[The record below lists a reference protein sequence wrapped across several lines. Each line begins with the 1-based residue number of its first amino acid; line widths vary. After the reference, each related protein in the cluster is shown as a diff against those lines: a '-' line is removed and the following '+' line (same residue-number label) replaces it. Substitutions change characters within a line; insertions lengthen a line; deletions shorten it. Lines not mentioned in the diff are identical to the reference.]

1 LEGST
6 SPWLIEPL
14 SLVFVIETV
23 NFKQNEAIYSHA
35 RMDVLAIISGN
46 ATNITEKPEKIKK
59 GITKKLTV
67 SETETW
73 H

>member
-1 LEGST
+1 MHYLVYIRYLCLEGST

-23 NFKQNEAIYSHA
+23 NFNQCQILQNEALYSHA

-46 ATNITEKPEKIKK
+46 ATNITEKPEKI
-59 GITKKLTV
+59 L
-67 SETETW
+67 
-73 H
+73 